1 MVDEIA
7 LQREVT
13 LGNKAKALLENDILN
28 ASWNEIEAGLIQKWI
43 NTSLEDVA
51 VREETWHLLRLT
63 GARDSFCS
71 NMLRTALFPRLILR
85 SDTPMSNGAKSSAK
99 SRKPNVRP
107 ERRSGRRRGSRPY

>member
-1 MVDEIA
+1 MVDEIT

-51 VREETWHLLRLT
+51 VREETWHLLRANRRQRQLLQQHV
-63 GARDSFCS
+63 A
-71 NMLRTALFPRLILR
+71 
-85 SDTPMSNGAKSSAK
+85 NGTVSKADLEKRYAD
-99 SRKPNVRP
+99 V
-107 ERRSGRRRGSRPY
+107 ERRKKFGEI